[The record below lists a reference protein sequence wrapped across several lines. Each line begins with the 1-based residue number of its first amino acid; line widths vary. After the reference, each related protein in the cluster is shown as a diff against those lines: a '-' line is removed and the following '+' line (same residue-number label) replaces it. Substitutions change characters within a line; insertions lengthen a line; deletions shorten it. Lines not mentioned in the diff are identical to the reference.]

1 MIRPLFL
8 LIAAVAALFLLI
20 RVAMSASPERLAS
33 GAKMGLG
40 IALLLVAVFL
50 GFARQF
56 ALALPAAII
65 GFGLVRS
72 SWRRAVRG
80 NAAQRSTVRSAGL
93 EMTLD
98 HETGEIDGTVLAGR
112 HEGRELS
119 KMSFEELRNLAGEL
133 AGDEESLRLLE
144 GYLDRAH
151 PRWRDDME
159 TDADR
164 GAGPAASP
172 GGMSPQEAYEVLGL
186 QPGAGE
192 AEIRKAHRRLM
203 KQVHPDR
210 GGSTALAARINQ
222 AKETLLREHR

>member
-8 LIAAVAALFLLI
+8 LIAAVAALFLLF
-20 RVAMSASPERLAS
+20 RVLMTASPARLAS
-33 GAKMGLG
+33 GAKMTGG
-40 IALLLVAVFL
+40 IVLLVVAAFL
-50 GFARQF
+50 GWARQF
-56 ALALPAAII
+56 AIALPAAII
-65 GFGLVRS
+65 GLGLVRS
-72 SWRRAVRG
+72 SWRGSVGSSGAG
-80 NAAQRSTVRSAGL
+80 RSTVRSAGL
-93 EMTLD
+93 EMVLD
-98 HETGEIDGTVLAGR
+98 HESGDLDGTVLAGR
-112 HEGRELS
+112 HEGRQLS
-119 KMSFEELRNLAGEL
+119 KMSFEELRELAGEL

-159 TDADR
+159 ADSDR
-164 GAGPAASP
+164 GAGPAARP
-172 GGMSPQEAYEVLGL
+172 GGMSAQEAYEVLGL

-210 GGSTALAARINQ
+210 GGSAALAARINQ